1 MTLSIYLSLALF
13 TLIFLIFHLRL
24 EDCVDRKELEDY
36 RANILLGL
44 AGLAW
49 PLVLPILILRVII
62 LITYKISAKVLGKTE
77 TRGYYE

>member
-1 MTLSIYLSLALF
+1 MTLPIYLSLSLF
-13 TLIFLIFHLRL
+13 TLVFLIFLQKVEDSLDRSDL
-24 EDCVDRKELEDY
+24 EDPGVFVFLS
-36 RANILLGL
+36 I

-62 LITYKISAKVLGKTE
+62 LLTYKISAKILGKTE